1 MRATAPSARGDRAY
15 VRVINRTVILL
26 DARPADQLPGGTP
39 GVETNLPQH
48 AELFLYG
55 AALQAETYVKVM

>member
-1 MRATAPSARGDRAY
+1 M
-15 VRVINRTVILL
+15 RVINRTVILL